1 MQRSLFTRA
10 TAVLLASFIL
20 TVTAPFSPAET
31 LATSPLGA
39 MTTSGKVTVGTSVA
53 STGTTIFSGD
63 RVVTHE
69 APALINFS
77 SGSRVEMTKAAA
89 TFTRQGGVLAVQAS
103 NGLLRFNFEKGENVN
118 IKAGKYSFSS
128 VGNGTAHAGE
138 LGLNKNGQVVMALN
152 KGIFAAHDTVT
163 GERTEITPNTP
174 LVMLDQSGQGS
185 VSKGG
190 KTLSDASKSWQMNEL
205 KGKCVVSGGEA
216 YVIAGNT
223 GNTLTIKGSWKLN
236 AGSHDYTVTD
246 CTKAALVAAG
256 ATAAAAGAAASAG
269 GAAAAGAAA
278 AGAGAAG
285 AATGATVAIVAAV
298 VAGAVGAGI
307 AIKEAT
313 SGDKSPS
320 SR

>member
-1 MQRSLFTRA
+1 MQKSLFSKA
-10 TAVLLASFIL
+10 TAVLLASLIF

-31 LATSPLGA
+31 FATSPLGA
-39 MTTSGKVTVGTSVA
+39 MTTSGKVTVGNSVA

-63 RVVTHE
+63 RVITQD

-89 TFTRQGGVLAVQAS
+89 TFTRQGRVLAVQAS

-118 IKAGKYSFSS
+118 IKAGKYNFSS
-128 VGNGTAHAGE
+128 AGNGTAHAGE

-163 GERTEITPNTP
+163 GERTEITPNSP

-216 YVIAGNT
+216 HVITGNT
-223 GNTLTIKGSWKLN
+223 GNTLTIRGSWGLN
-236 AGSHDYTVTD
+236 TGSHDYTVTD
-246 CTKAALVAAG
+246 CTRDALVAAG
-256 ATAAAAGAAASAG
+256 ATAASAGAAASAG
-269 GAAAAGAAA
+269 GAAAGAAA

-285 AATGATVAIVAAV
+285 GAAGTTAAVVAAV
-298 VAGAVGAGI
+298 VAGAVGAGV
-307 AIKEAT
+307 AVKEAT
-313 SGDKSPS
+313 EDDRSPS

>member
-1 MQRSLFTRA
+1 MQRSLFTKA
-10 TAVLLASFIL
+10 TAALLASLIL
-20 TVTAPFSPAET
+20 LVTAPFSLAET

-39 MTTSGKVTVGTSVA
+39 MTTSGKVTVGNSVA

-63 RVVTHE
+63 RIVTQE

-89 TFTRQGGVLAVQAS
+89 TFTRQGGVLAVQAT
-103 NGLLRFNFEKGENVN
+103 NGLLRFNFEKGENVS
-118 IKAGKYSFSS
+118 IKAGKYNLSS
-128 VGNGTAHAGE
+128 AGNGTVHAGE
-138 LGLNKNGQVVMALN
+138 LGVNKNGQVVMALN
-152 KGIFAAHDTVT
+152 KGVFAAHNTVT
-163 GERTEITPNTP
+163 GERTEITPNSP
-174 LVMLDQSGQGS
+174 LMMLDQSGQGS
-185 VSKGG
+185 LSRGG

-216 YVIAGNT
+216 HVISGNT
-223 GNTLTIKGSWKLN
+223 GNTLTIRDSWKLN
-236 AGSHDYTVTD
+236 TGSYDYTVTD
-246 CTKAALVAAG
+246 CTREALVAAG

-269 GAAAAGAAA
+269 GAAAGAAA

-285 AATGATVAIVAAV
+285 AGSATAAVVVAV
-298 VAGAVGAGI
+298 VAGAVGAGV

-313 SGDKSPS
+313 EDDDDRSPS